1 MADDPNLLHASLPTI
16 NIAGKDDAD
25 LTSNLLAL
33 VIDENTQGLYRCE
46 ATFGNWDVRMQPNAF
61 LYFDRKKL
69 DFGAAFQ
76 VKVGTDV
83 YFDGRIMALD
93 AGFPEARPPEIT
105 VFAEDRFQDL
115 RMTRRTRT
123 FVDVTD
129 ADVMNQ
135 IANEQGL
142 NPSVS
147 VSGPTHK
154 VLAQVNQSDLAFLR
168 ERARAINAEVWM
180 GGKTLYAK
188 PRTQRG
194 DGGDLFHISYG
205 KELHEFT
212 VRADLAS
219 QRSLVSVSGW
229 DVRAKSVLQQ
239 QATASVLSGELNG
252 DTGGSSILSAAIA
265 DRKESIVHTMPVT
278 SEEARATAESYYRSI
293 ARRFVVGRGL
303 ADSSIR
309 LRVGN
314 YIFVDNIGPLF
325 SGKYYLAE
333 VRHIFDLAKG
343 ARTEFTAE
351 RPGLGGPH

>member
-1 MADDPNLLHASLPTI
+1 MADDLNLVHASLPMI
-16 NIAGKDDAD
+16 NIAGKDEPDV
-25 LTSNLLAL
+25 TSNLLAL

-46 ATFGNWDVRMQPNAF
+46 ATFGNWDVRRQPNAF

-69 DFGAAFQ
+69 DFGKSFK
-76 VKVGTDV
+76 VKVGDDTL
-83 YFDGRIMALD
+83 FEGRIMALE
-93 AGFPEARPPEIT
+93 AEFLGARPPEIT

-123 FVDVTD
+123 FVEVTD
-129 ADVMNQ
+129 ADVINQ

-142 NPSVS
+142 KAEVS
-147 VSGPTHK
+147 VSGPTHQ

-180 GGKTLYAK
+180 SDKTLNAK
-188 PRTQRG
+188 VRTDRG
-194 DGGDLFHISYG
+194 DGGDLFHLGYG
-205 KELHEFT
+205 KDLYEFT

-229 DVRAKSVLQQ
+229 DVSVKSAFQR
-239 QATASVLSGELNG
+239 QATASVLAGELNG
-252 DTGGSSILSAAIA
+252 NVAGSSILSAALA
-265 DRKESIVHTMPVT
+265 DRKESIVHTMPIT
-278 SEEARATAESYYRSI
+278 SEEAQATAESYFCAI
-293 ARRFVVGRGL
+293 ARRFVVGRGM
-303 ADSSIR
+303 ADISVR

-314 YIFVDNIGPLF
+314 YISIDNVGPLF

-333 VRHIFDLAKG
+333 VRHIFDLANG

-351 RPGLGGPH
+351 RPGLGGR